1 MFTRTMLARAKNAL
15 KCIQTAQAIGAR
27 RMRCYTACG
36 HLRKHVEEASTCAAA
51 AWPSGQKKWEP
62 RAALGCVMPWSVAFE
77 HSKKR
82 AGHWRQ
88 TQRRIALAH
97 VRHGGNRKVDI
108 FTRQTVGRCDCG
120 SAGGRWILHYCR
132 VPDST
137 RTLSS
142 RGRRVAWGCQT
153 RFLESRDDGETA
165 RRARRSRL
173 RHVPYCEH
181 EVRQLG
187 VLELP
192 PQVRWRTSEVDP
204 GSGLCCIIAAPSS
217 SSKGGC

>member
-1 MFTRTMLARAKNAL
+1 MRCCSLAERAKKVGAASGLRLRDAVERCVRTFQKNVPGIGGRRSAGSHL
-15 KCIQTAQAIGAR
+15 HTCGTAEIER
-27 RMRCYTACG
+27 WT
-36 HLRKHVEEASTCAAA
+36 
-51 AWPSGQKKWEP
+51 
-62 RAALGCVMPWSVAFE
+62 F
-77 HSKKR
+77 
-82 AGHWRQ
+82 
-88 TQRRIALAH
+88 
-97 VRHGGNRKVDI
+97 

-142 RGRRVAWGCQT
+142 RGRRVALGCQT

-204 GSGLCCIIAAPSS
+204 GSGLCCIIAAPSC